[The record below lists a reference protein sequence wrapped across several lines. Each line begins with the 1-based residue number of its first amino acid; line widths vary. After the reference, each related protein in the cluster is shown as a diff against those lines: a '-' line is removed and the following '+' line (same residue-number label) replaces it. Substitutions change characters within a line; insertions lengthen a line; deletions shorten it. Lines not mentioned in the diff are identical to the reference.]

1 MTKSETWKD
10 VVGFEGLYKVSD
22 KGRVYSVER
31 RDSRGRRYGGR
42 MLKPKYGGKGYP
54 QVNLHKNGIS
64 KTKSMHQLVAG
75 AFIPNPENSPQVN
88 HIDEVKDNND
98 LSNLEWCTR
107 EHNLNYRTQMERS
120 AQARSKKV
128 RAVNVE
134 NGDVLTFNSLTEV
147 GRKGYNTSAV
157 SKACGG
163 TYKARTGKLVG
174 GDGRTYKG
182 YRWSY
187 EEVEGNESK

>member
-1 MTKSETWKD
+1 MTENETWKD

-31 RDSRGRRYGGR
+31 MSSQCRRYGGR

-54 QVNLHKNGIS
+54 QVSLHKNGIS
-64 KTKSMHQLVAG
+64 KTKSVHQLVAE
-75 AFIPNPENSPQVN
+75 AFIPNPKGFLEVN
-88 HIDEVKDNND
+88 HKDENKSNNE

-107 EHNLNYRTQMERS
+107 EYNVNYGTRSERS
-120 AQARSKKV
+120 SKALSKKV
-128 RAVNVE
+128 KATNIKTGEVV
-134 NGDVLTFNSLTEV
+134 TFNSLTEV

-157 SKACGG
+157 SKVCWG
-163 TYKARTGKLVG
+163 TYKTRHGKLVG

-182 YRWSY
+182 FRWSY
-187 EEVEGNESK
+187 KVAEGNEGE

>member
-22 KGRVYSVER
+22 KGNVYSVAR
-31 RDSRGRRYGGR
+31 KDSIGRKQGGR

-54 QVNLHKNGIS
+54 QVGLHKNGIT
-64 KTKSMHQLVAG
+64 KTKSVHLLVAE

-88 HIDEVKDNND
+88 HIDGIKDNNE
-98 LSNLEWCTR
+98 LSNLEWGAR
-107 EHNLNYRTQMERS
+107 GHNLNYRTQMERS

-128 RAVNVE
+128 RAVNIKTGE
-134 NGDVLTFNSLTEV
+134 VLTFNSLTEV

-157 SKACGG
+157 SKACWG
-163 TYKARTGKLVG
+163 TYRARTGKLVG

-182 YRWSY
+182 YKWYY
-187 EEVEGNESK
+187 EEELR

>member
-1 MTKSETWKD
+1 MIKSETWKD
-10 VVGFEGLYKVSD
+10 IVGFEGLYKVSD

-31 RDSRGRRYGGR
+31 VSSRGRRYGGR

-54 QVNLHKNGIS
+54 QVNLHKNGMS
-64 KTKSMHQLVAG
+64 KTKSVHRLVAE

-88 HIDEVKDNND
+88 HIDEVKDNNEV
-98 LSNLEWCTR
+98 SNLEWGAR
-107 EHNLNYRTQMERS
+107 EHNLNYRTQIERS

-128 RAVNVE
+128 RAVDAE
-134 NGDVLTFNSLTEV
+134 TGEVLTFNSLTEV
-147 GRKGYNTSAV
+147 GRNGYNTSAV
-157 SKACGG
+157 SKACRG

-187 EEVEGNESK
+187 E